1 MILSAC
7 NKGENP
13 PGSSKTEKPKIALVM
28 KSLANE
34 TGGIAYF
41 IKNTKQLSETYKLLE
56 KELRSQYLLSYH
68 AEASTKDQAYRTIEV
83 KVDRPNAK
91 VRTIRG
97 YIP

>member
-1 MILSAC
+1 
-7 NKGENP
+7 
-13 PGSSKTEKPKIALVM
+13 M

-34 TGGIAYF
+34 TGGVAYF
-41 IKNTKQLSETYKLLE
+41 IRNVKQLGETYKLLE
-56 KELRSQYLLSYH
+56 KELRSQYLLAYS
-68 AEASTKDQAYRTIEV
+68 AEASTKDQAYRTVEV

>member
-1 MILSAC
+1 
-7 NKGENP
+7 
-13 PGSSKTEKPKIALVM
+13 M

-41 IKNTKQLSETYKLLE
+41 VKDTKQLALTYDLLE
-56 KELRSQYLLSYH
+56 KELRSQYFLSYH
-68 AEASTKDQAYRTIEV
+68 AETSRKDQQYRPIEV
-83 KVDRPNAK
+83 KVDRPDAK